1 MWLPRG
7 LMCIPCS
14 DLTGKQRLQTLLEQ
28 DFVDPWGVDEEKRL
42 HVRLNV
48 QQWSKLQYMF
58 PECRVA
64 IHNVEEYVRKG
75 EREMFNNT
83 RLGAGWFEEYVSI

>member
-1 MWLPRG
+1 MG
-7 LMCIPCS
+7 LLLMLFS
-14 DLTGKQRLQTLLEQ
+14 KQRLQTLLEQ
-28 DFVDPWGVDEEKRL
+28 DLVDPWGVDEEGRL

-48 QQWSKLQYMF
+48 QRWSKLQYMF

-83 RLGAGWFEEYVSI
+83 RLGATTLGRIKEGKVGNGP